1 MTTITYS
8 KRAKPVQEKHQGI
21 STVLAFA
28 LLPLSGFAT
37 DIYIPS
43 LPTMSAVMQV
53 SEIQVQL
60 TLTFFLISY
69 GVSQLFVGSI
79 LDSFG
84 RYRISLISLLIFAA
98 ASVVIAVT
106 HQIYLIYLM
115 RIIHGFTVGAI
126 VVAKRA
132 YFVDLFTGD
141 KLKHYLSLF
150 SIIWSTGPI
159 VAPFIGGY
167 LQNAFGWESSFYF
180 LAGLALV
187 LALLE
192 FIFSGETLK
201 HATEFNLTSITKI
214 YVAMVNTANFTL
226 GIVMLGLAYCMVM
239 VYNMTGPFIIE
250 HQLHLSPVIAGY
262 SSLVLG
268 FAWMTGGFIG
278 KATINRPFFKR
289 VAVNIGV
296 QVLFVI
302 AMIISSSFID
312 NLYTLIFFAFIIHVG
327 AGFTFNNYFTFCLS
341 QFPKNAGIAGGLTGG
356 INYVI
361 VSFLSYGIIYFV
373 PAKDELNLSYS
384 YSILIFLS
392 LLVMYF
398 IFKANRESKH
408 LAK

>member
-84 RYRISLISLLIFAA
+84 RYRISLVSLLIFAA